1 MSVGWLS
8 STSHRGDM
16 AKIEVPHGA
25 VVVGV
30 DGSPASD
37 RAVIW
42 GARQAALE
50 GRPIALVHGASATV
64 ATTWMGA
71 PAFNP
76 ATVLQAIEDSG
87 KAQLEAASAVV
98 HEREP
103 GVEVYRV
110 YDHHDPRDALLGF
123 TANAAMVVVG
133 SRGRGPMASL
143 LLGSVSLAVSQH
155 ASCPVI
161 VVRHDAEEDHGGIVV
176 GADGTVRSDAAV
188 GFAFR
193 QASMRSMPLTVVH
206 AFWSEQD
213 EGYPSLSRNYEQADL
228 EDMRLLLAE
237 SIAGPEADY
246 PEVKVTLHVERG
258 IPDSVLLHACKTADL
273 VVVGSHP
280 TNAVYD
286 LLAGEVS
293 RSVLGHARCP
303 VAVVPDPV

>member
-1 MSVGWLS
+1 MEN
-8 STSHRGDM
+8 
-16 AKIEVPHGA
+16 IQVPAGS

-30 DGSPASD
+30 DGSPSSEK
-37 RAVIW
+37 AVLW
-42 GARQAALE
+42 GAEQAELE
-50 GRPIALVHGASATV
+50 HRPVALVHAASQTA

-76 ATVLQAIEDSG
+76 ATMLQALEESG
-87 KAQLEAASAVV
+87 KAQLQAAADTV
-98 HEREP
+98 HARHP
-103 GVEVYRV
+103 GLEVYRV
-110 YDHHDPRDALLGF
+110 FDHRDPRDALLALSGK
-123 TANAAMVVVG
+123 ASMVVVG

-155 ASCPVI
+155 ASCPVV
-161 VVRHDAEEDHGGIVV
+161 VVREQDGEGHGGIVV
-176 GADGTVRSDAAV
+176 GADGTERSDAAV

-193 QASMRSMPLTVVH
+193 QASLRSLPLTVVH

-213 EGYPSLSRNYEQADL
+213 EGYPSMAHEYDEADL

-246 PEVKVTLHVERG
+246 PEVKVSLHVERG
-258 IPDSVLLHACKTADL
+258 IPDSVLLHACRTADL
-273 VVVGSHP
+273 VVVGTHP

-293 RSVLGHARCP
+293 RSVLGHAHCP
-303 VAVVPDPV
+303 VAVVPDTV

>member
-1 MSVGWLS
+1 ME
-8 STSHRGDM
+8 
-16 AKIEVPHGA
+16 KIEVPRGA

-42 GARQAALE
+42 AARQAALE
-50 GRPIALVHGASATV
+50 GRPIALVHGASPTV

-71 PAFNP
+71 PAYNP
-76 ATVLQAIEDSG
+76 ATLLQAIEDSA
-87 KAQLEAASAVV
+87 KAQLEAAAGVV
-98 HEREP
+98 REREP
-103 GVEVYRV
+103 SLEVYRV
-110 YDHHDPRDALLGF
+110 HDHRDPRDALLAHA
-123 TANAAMVVVG
+123 ANASMVVVG

-155 ASCPVI
+155 ATCPVV
-161 VVRHDAEEDHGGIVV
+161 VVRHDGEESHGGIVV
-176 GADGTVRSDAAV
+176 GADGTVRSDAAL

-193 QASMRSMPLTVVH
+193 QASLRSMPLTVVH

-213 EGYPSLSRNYEQADL
+213 EGYPSAARDYEQADL

-237 SIAGPEADY
+237 SVAGPKADY

-258 IPDSVLLHACKTADL
+258 IPDSVLLHACETADL
-273 VVVGSHP
+273 VVVGTHP

-293 RSVLGHARCP
+293 RSVIGHARCP

>member
-1 MSVGWLS
+1 ME
-8 STSHRGDM
+8 
-16 AKIEVPHGA
+16 KIEVPHGA

-37 RAVIW
+37 RAVVW
-42 GARQAALE
+42 AARQAALE
-50 GRPIALVHGASATV
+50 GRPVALVHGASPTV

-76 ATVLQAIEDSG
+76 ATLLQALEDSG
-87 KAQLEAASAVV
+87 RAQLEAAGAVV

-103 GVEVYRV
+103 GVAVYRV
-110 YDHHDPRDALLGF
+110 FDHRDPRDALL
-123 TANAAMVVVG
+123 AHAASASMVVVG

-143 LLGSVSLAVSQH
+143 ILGSVSLAVSQH
-155 ASCPVI
+155 APCPVV
-161 VVRHDAEEDHGGIVV
+161 VVRPKGEEAHGGIVV

-193 QASMRSMPLTVVH
+193 QASLRSLPLTVVH

-213 EGYPSLSRNYEQADL
+213 EGYPSEARDYEQADL

-237 SIAGPEADY
+237 SIAGPEADF
-246 PEVKVTLHVERG
+246 PDVKVTLHVERG
-258 IPDSVLLHACKTADL
+258 IPDRVLLHACETADL
-273 VVVGSHP
+273 VVVGTHP
-280 TNAVYD
+280 SNAVYD

-303 VAVVPDPV
+303 VAVVPDSV